1 MLMPDV
7 NILVYAHRTHEQF
20 HDVYARWLTDLVQSR
35 EAFALSALVAIW
47 FLRIVTSARVYAEP
61 TSLPT
66 ALAFIEELTA
76 QPSCRV
82 VTPGASHLADVVDL
96 CRATGTTGPTIA
108 DAQHAALA
116 ISEGATWVT
125 RDADFARFVPHGLRW
140 QHLVLD

>member
-1 MLMPDV
+1 MPDV

-20 HDVYARWLTDLVQSR
+20 HEAYAQWLTDLVESR
-35 EAFALSALVAIW
+35 EAFALSTLVALG
-47 FLRIVTSARVYAEP
+47 FLRIVTSARVYPEP

-66 ALAFIEELTA
+66 ALAFIEELTL

-82 VTPGASHLADVVDL
+82 VTPGPSHLADVMGL
-96 CRATGTTGPTIA
+96 CRATGTAGPTIA

-125 RDADFARFVPHGLRW
+125 RDSDFARFVPHGLRW
-140 QHLVLD
+140 QHLMLE